1 MIQNKGPHILLEALH
16 RLASER
22 LDFTASFLGDGPMRR
37 GLERKAK
44 ALRLEQQVRFAG
56 HVDDVARQLANADI
70 FVRPSLTEGLPLAVL
85 EAMAARVCV
94 VASDIPGNRDLV
106 RNELN
111 GLLFKPYDS
120 SSLADALRRALRSPL
135 EARSLAEAGY
145 ETARSYSWENAA
157 RRTAESLLTAA
168 LLTPRSDERNAA

>member
-1 MIQNKGPHILLEALH
+1 
-16 RLASER
+16 
-22 LDFTASFLGDGPMRR
+22 
-37 GLERKAK
+37 
-44 ALRLEQQVRFAG
+44 
-56 HVDDVARQLANADI
+56 VARQLANADI